1 MSDVEDKDVG
11 SEDAAPDV
19 HEDGEKSETA
29 LRFTLTKPPPVLFTL
44 GAALQHTFICVPY
57 FLIGCFLTADIVG
70 ADHGSLIRTQLF
82 STIIF
87 TSGACTLLQ
96 TALGTRLPMIQ
107 GPSVAFLP
115 ALLAA
120 QRSREWSCT
129 YSSTDYNSTHNNS
142 TDYNSTYYNIT
153 DEGYNTTSTPDTV
166 STGDLPTCLSPEDK
180 LREISGSL
188 MAASAVE
195 ILIGVTGLVGLL
207 MKFVGPVTVA
217 PTIALVGLSFYKV
230 LIAYS
235 RSSWE
240 LSLLGVV
247 LVVLFALYLGHIAVP
262 FPTRRACNAQH
273 RRRKSKTHGLLIF
286 QLLPVLLSI
295 LVVWAVSGIL
305 THANVFP
312 TDPANPR
319 FKARTDAKST
329 MLHRTPWFYVPHPGQ
344 FGKPSFNIGLFI
356 GFIAGFLASIIE
368 SVGDYF
374 ATAKACEVTTPP
386 KHAINRGIFIE
397 GLGGLLS
404 GAAGFGLSTTSYTP
418 NIAAMTLTKTA
429 HRYIMYSAGAIMLVL
444 SVVGKVGAAVATIPD
459 PVLVGSM
466 VAVCGMMVT
475 LGLSSLQYVNM
486 NSSRNLLIVGMALFI
501 GIFLPEWLERH
512 PEDLE
517 TGVKDL
523 DKILQLILGTPMLLG
538 GLIAI
543 FLDNTTK
550 GSRKDRGIDAWQN
563 LLGTD
568 ATKTSITQKPVE
580 TSPDNT
586 YGWFWQGR
594 LYQYL
599 PCCSRLPFMPPGTA
613 LDRTPTSPFQ
623 PGGTPDNVRSLLGNS
638 SV

>member
-1 MSDVEDKDVG
+1 M
-11 SEDAAPDV
+11 
-19 HEDGEKSETA
+19 
-29 LRFTLTKPPPVLFTL
+29 
-44 GAALQHTFICVPY
+44 CVPS
-57 FLIGCFLTADIVG
+57 FLVMSFLAAEIVG
-70 ADHGSLIRTQLF
+70 ADHDSLIRTQLF
-82 STIIF
+82 STVIF

-96 TALGTRLPMIQ
+96 TALGARLPMIQ
-107 GPSVAFLP
+107 GPAASFLP

-129 YSSTDYNSTHNNS
+129 DSSTDNNS
-142 TDYNSTYYNIT
+142 TDYNSTYYNSTDYNIT
-153 DEGYNTTSTPDTV
+153 DDGYNNTTSTLDTV
-166 STGDLPTCLSPEDK
+166 PRADLPTCLSPEDK

-195 ILIGVTGLVGLL
+195 ILIGGTGLVGLL

-217 PTIALVGLSFYKV
+217 PTIALVGLSVYKV
-230 LIAYS
+230 PIAYT

-262 FPTRRACNAQH
+262 FPTRSACCAQH
-273 RRRKSKTHGLLIF
+273 RRRKSKTHGVLIF

-344 FGKPSFNIGLFI
+344 FGMPSFNIGLFI

-374 ATAKACEVTTPP
+374 AAAKACEVTTPP

-404 GAAGFGLSTTSYTP
+404 GAVGFGLSTTSYTP

-444 SVVGKVGAAVATIPD
+444 SVVGKVGAALATVPDPALAGAIVAT
-459 PVLVGSM
+459 
-466 VAVCGMMVT
+466 CGMMVT

-512 PEDLE
+512 PEDFE

-523 DKILQLILGTPMLLG
+523 DKIPQLILGTPMLLG

-543 FLDNTTK
+543 FLDNTAK

-563 LLGTD
+563 LLGTN
-568 ATKTSITQKPVE
+568 TSITQKPME
-580 TSPDNT
+580 TSSDNT

-599 PCCSRLPFMPPGTA
+599 PCCSRLPFMPPGTG
-613 LDRTPTSPFQ
+613 LDRTLTSPSQ